1 MPSDLE
7 GFDMGRKALFGKP
20 MTQSQR
26 NKRHIDKLKKL
37 ATIALKS
44 DLHRS
49 EAGPSGKQVSAHD
62 VDPRQIDIEDL
73 IAYKG

>member
-1 MPSDLE
+1 
-7 GFDMGRKALFGKP
+7 MGRKAIFGKP

-26 NKRHIDKLKKL
+26 NKRHIDKLKRL
-37 ATIALKS
+37 AAIALKS

-62 VDPRQIDIEDL
+62 DDPRQTDL
-73 IAYKG
+73 ERFIASN